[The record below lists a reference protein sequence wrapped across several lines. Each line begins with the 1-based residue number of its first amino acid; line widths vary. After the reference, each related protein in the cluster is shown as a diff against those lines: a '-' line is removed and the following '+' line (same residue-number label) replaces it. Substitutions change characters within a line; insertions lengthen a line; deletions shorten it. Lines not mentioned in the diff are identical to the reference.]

1 MANSKKTLKKNK
13 KFKQNDE
20 TFIDLKNDYIYF
32 LATIRSFFKNK
43 NFLKHFGFIYLL
55 YFIGIFG
62 LLIADVYHRDD
73 IWRMQQGNP
82 NFLPESRHLS
92 QALAYF
98 FHASYPKI
106 ADISPLSQL
115 IAIAFLSIASMT
127 LVKIVNKKITYSG
140 LIASLLLGL
149 NPWYLQCLSYKYD
162 CIYMSLATL
171 CAIFPFLFRKRVS
184 LFFIISVFLL
194 VCMWNLYQAN
204 NGIYIVITFCIVINL
219 TILKINLKEIFK
231 FLLIS
236 ALAFVIAS
244 LIYKFLF
251 FVEPKVD
258 SYMAKYSAIDINM
271 FFTNI
276 KHLFSKINA
285 NIGNH
290 IIKYLFFILT
300 IFSAI
305 SMFQRRNANF
315 IITALSIF
323 IFLSLGLIASYG
335 AYLILAKFD
344 QQARTVAQIGSFFA
358 IVAITAIS
366 QKQKI
371 LKFLSKCIIVYMSYC
386 LITISNTYANALD
399 AQEKFDQYRINL
411 LMSDLEHLLPIN
423 TKDKI
428 TLFITSKRSVIAE
441 PYNKIYKNVL
451 PLFSELTGQIVHQSI
466 YQLRY
471 KGINTAK
478 KTCKKENE
486 KAKKAVETR
495 FHKIEVFEDNC
506 YEVAFK

>member
-1 MANSKKTLKKNK
+1 
-13 KFKQNDE
+13 
-20 TFIDLKNDYIYF
+20 
-32 LATIRSFFKNK
+32 
-43 NFLKHFGFIYLL
+43 
-55 YFIGIFG
+55 
-62 LLIADVYHRDD
+62 
-73 IWRMQQGNP
+73 
-82 NFLPESRHLS
+82 
-92 QALAYF
+92 
-98 FHASYPKI
+98 
-106 ADISPLSQL
+106 
-115 IAIAFLSIASMT
+115 
-127 LVKIVNKKITYSG
+127 
-140 LIASLLLGL
+140 
-149 NPWYLQCLSYKYD
+149 
-162 CIYMSLATL
+162 
-171 CAIFPFLFRKRVS
+171 
-184 LFFIISVFLL
+184 
-194 VCMWNLYQAN
+194 MWNLYQTN
-204 NGIYIVITFCIVINL
+204 NGIYIVIAFFIVTNL
-219 TILKINLKEIFK
+219 IIQKINLKEIFK

-258 SYMAKYSAIDINM
+258 SYMARYSAIDINM

-290 IIKYLFFILT
+290 IIKYLFLILM

-305 SMFQRRNANF
+305 SIFQRRKANF

-323 IFLSLGLIASYG
+323 IFLSTGLIASYG

-344 QQARTVAQIGSFFA
+344 QQARAISQIGSFLA
-358 IVAITAIS
+358 IVAITAVS

-371 LKFLSKCIIVYMSYC
+371 LKFLSKCIVIYMSYC
-386 LITISNTYANALD
+386 LIIVSNTYANAFD
-399 AQEKFDQYRINL
+399 MQEKFDQYRLNL
-411 LMSDLEHLLPIN
+411 MMKDLKNLLPID

-428 TLFITSKRSVIAE
+428 TVFITSKRSVIAE
-441 PYNKIYKNVL
+441 PYKKIYKNVL

-486 KAKKAVETR
+486 KPKKVVETR

-506 YEVAFK
+506 YEIAFK